1 MSDVILLDWLQDGLQ
16 RVNEAVEVSRPQRPD
31 TQNGNVATAPA
42 GAARAPGR
50 RSFVRVIAAFASA
63 TWRACWES
71 AGEQSGETSN
81 STGRLIYRLFDEAVQ
96 AMEAVR
102 ASITG
107 REELADQSQY
117 LERLDAAMAEVR
129 RVRADLEPGWLW
141 FTKEDEEE
149 AKASIA
155 KGEGV
160 DVEEAFAQMAG
171 LTLDELRAKVEAHK
185 RKYHTNGDAAR

>member
-1 MSDVILLDWLQDGLQ
+1 M
-16 RVNEAVEVSRPQRPD
+16 
-31 TQNGNVATAPA
+31 
-42 GAARAPGR
+42 
-50 RSFVRVIAAFASA
+50 RVIAAFASA
-63 TWRACWES
+63 NLRTCWES
-71 AGEQSGETSN
+71 AGEQSGENSN
-81 STGRLIYRLFDEAVQ
+81 STGRLIYRLFDEVVQ